1 MTKLIRVAYT
11 IRGHAIMDSRIL
23 DDRKIIALEHRFG
36 LVICE
41 ISTEFKFALLAVKCD
56 ELCIEANGFLLA
68 QSGTFLLRI

>member
-1 MTKLIRVAYT
+1 
-11 IRGHAIMDSRIL
+11 MDSRIL

-41 ISTEFKFALLAVKCD
+41 ISTEFKFALLDVKCD
-56 ELCIEANGFLLA
+56 EVCIEANGFLLA

>member
-1 MTKLIRVAYT
+1 
-11 IRGHAIMDSRIL
+11 MDSRIL
-23 DDRKIIALEHRFG
+23 ADRKIIALEHRFG

-41 ISTEFKFALLAVKCD
+41 ISTEFKFALLDVKCD

>member
-1 MTKLIRVAYT
+1 LTKLIRVANT

-41 ISTEFKFALLAVKCD
+41 ISTEFKFALLDVKCD